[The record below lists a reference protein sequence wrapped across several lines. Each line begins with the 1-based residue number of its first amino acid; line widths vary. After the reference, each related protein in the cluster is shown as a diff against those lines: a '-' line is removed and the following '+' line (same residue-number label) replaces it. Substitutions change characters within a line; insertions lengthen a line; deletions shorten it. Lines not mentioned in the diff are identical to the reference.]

1 MILVD
6 FYNGYT
12 HMPNYSFRNV
22 IDGTEYSLDLTM
34 SEREKYLEDNK
45 DTVIQIITSAPSLGD
60 PVKLG
65 VKKPDQGFRDV
76 LREIKKSHPRG
87 GGINTF

>member
-1 MILVD
+1 
-6 FYNGYT
+6 
-12 HMPNYSFRNV
+12 MPSYSFRN
-22 IDGTEYSLDLTM
+22 LDNNEEFVLTM
-34 SEREKYLEDNK
+34 SISEKEQYLESNK
-45 DTVIQIITSAPSLGD
+45 NIIQIITAAPSLGD

-65 VKKPDQGFRDV
+65 IRKPEQGFRDV